1 MKILRNLKFEVLQL
15 VVLNK
20 ACIPN
25 LGFLLGIEH
34 TFLGVRWTTDGQV
47 LITSSSPVLLEL
59 GIKQLS
65 LAGAWPSIDSLT
77 WDLSLITI
85 ECQQTGK

>member
-1 MKILRNLKFEVLQL
+1 MKKFAVLKFKVLQFEVFFFIFRL

-34 TFLGVRWTTDGQV
+34 TFPGGGRTGDEEQLIIGRLRIV
-47 LITSSSPVLLEL
+47 LSQAS
-59 GIKQLS
+59 
-65 LAGAWPSIDSLT
+65 
-77 WDLSLITI
+77 
-85 ECQQTGK
+85 